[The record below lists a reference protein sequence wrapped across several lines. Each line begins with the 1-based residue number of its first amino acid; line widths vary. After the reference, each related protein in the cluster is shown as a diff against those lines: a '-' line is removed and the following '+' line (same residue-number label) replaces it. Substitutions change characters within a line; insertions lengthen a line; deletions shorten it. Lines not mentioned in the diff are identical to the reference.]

1 MNETEGGLAIKEE
14 IKKEVTK
21 KEKKPDFATLIFE
34 EGKEI
39 YCEDPD
45 KTNRRGR
52 HAIKGVIPK
61 GATIQVRVN
70 FARPGDFLACAVLK
84 INDIPN
90 RETRFL
96 NVGVDEDWVI
106 KKPIKTK
113 KRLEIQSWVFANK
126 YSLRNRQRR
135 LREAKK
141 TGFKQPSLS
150 KEVFSK
156 KKIS

>member
-1 MNETEGGLAIKEE
+1 MNETEGSLAV
-14 IKKEVTK
+14 KKER
-21 KEKKPDFATLIFE
+21 KPDFATLIFE
-34 EGKEI
+34 AGKEI
-39 YCEDPD
+39 YRENPD
-45 KTNRRGR
+45 KVNRGGR
-52 HAIKGVIPK
+52 HAIKGVIPE

-70 FARPGDFLACAVLK
+70 FANQGDFLPCAVMK
-84 INDIPN
+84 IDDIPN

-96 NVGVDEDWVI
+96 DVGLDEGWVI

-113 KRLEIQSWVFANK
+113 KGLEIQSWVFANK